1 MHQGFTPVIPE
12 PQFPLHKTGAK
23 ALSAR
28 KKLLP
33 LLVALALLASGKV
46 LAQEKPVAPETLSDC
61 AGIVDNILRLA
72 CFDRLAAV
80 NIVPPPGPAQVPG
93 SLAGP
98 HSGSQANSTDL
109 GSGLTVS
116 PADTPVLDAAAEIPT
131 ESLLARHW
139 ETEARYKNGRY
150 RFRPHNDNY
159 LLLAKYANSPND
171 TPFTPYSSA
180 ADGEQILDNTELEFQ
195 VGFKMKV
202 LETIAKTPVDLWF
215 GYTQQSFWQAYSKHA
230 SSPFRET
237 NYQPEVM
244 LVAPLD
250 FKLLGLRAR
259 FANIGFVHQSNGQSL
274 TLSRSWN
281 RLYLQTGWERGNFSL
296 LTRVWTRTDEDDFP
310 DDNPDILDYMG
321 HGDIMATWRKDGH
334 QLSMMAR
341 RNFDTGRGAVQ
352 LGWAFPVVS
361 RLKGYVQ
368 VFSGYGQSLIDYNSY
383 QNTVGVGVL
392 LDY

>member
-1 MHQGFTPVIPE
+1 
-12 PQFPLHKTGAK
+12 
-23 ALSAR
+23 
-28 KKLLP
+28 
-33 LLVALALLASGKV
+33 
-46 LAQEKPVAPETLSDC
+46 
-61 AGIVDNILRLA
+61 
-72 CFDRLAAV
+72 
-80 NIVPPPGPAQVPG
+80 
-93 SLAGP
+93 
-98 HSGSQANSTDL
+98 
-109 GSGLTVS
+109 
-116 PADTPVLDAAAEIPT
+116 
-131 ESLLARHW
+131 
-139 ETEARYKNGRY
+139 
-150 RFRPHNDNY
+150 
-159 LLLAKYANSPND
+159 
-171 TPFTPYSSA
+171 
-180 ADGEQILDNTELEFQ
+180 
-195 VGFKMKV
+195 MKV

-250 FKLLGLRAR
+250 FNLLGLRAR
-259 FANIGFVHQSNGQSL
+259 FVNIGFVHQSNGQTA

-321 HGDIMATWRKDGH
+321 HGDIMATWRKNGH